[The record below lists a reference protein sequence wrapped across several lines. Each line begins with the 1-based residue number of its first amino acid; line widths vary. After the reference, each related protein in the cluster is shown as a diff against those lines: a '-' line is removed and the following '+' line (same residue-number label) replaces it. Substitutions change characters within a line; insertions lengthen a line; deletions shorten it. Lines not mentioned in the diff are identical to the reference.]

1 MRIEQD
7 LSSPTVAIL
16 KPIGK
21 EIPLKAGEIIEALV
35 VDLFP
40 GGGLTLKVKDS
51 YLPVRSDIVF
61 NRLDTVSLKV
71 VGWKSPENE
80 IILQL
85 IGTKPPVGE
94 AESRINV
101 PAPVNE
107 KNIQNLAQNIS
118 DLLVKTTPK
127 TTDGSENFASQRLL
141 PVEVSRVKVLAL
153 DLLRALDAVPRDL
166 SEKTI
171 SSVREILQAY
181 ASSKGPIREDQA
193 INLIIRLIEN
203 KIDPELERGMNPQ
216 PGIDLTRIE
225 DLTKAAREEIIKLL
239 SPDLGEGAAPD
250 LSSGQAAVSSKLKPL
265 QDELLMS
272 LPADIRSLPRILRND
287 IRILLQASLKEWG
300 GDVPQS
306 ISRILGQ
313 LPKDFP
319 EPHLV
324 EILKNGFLAPERLQA
339 AELKEALENSGIILE
354 AKLKVMV
361 ESLLQGGP
369 RRSPHLDVI
378 QNDLKAVLLK
388 FKEIFSENLSRDTV
402 WELKSQGLEGAGRR
416 GVDEIQAF
424 SKEPGGIETLLRD
437 VQTFQTL
444 SKVTDSFYTY
454 LPIQWSELKRG
465 ELIFKRRQH
474 QTGENSYS
482 CGIHLNLKQFGAVSA
497 FIYMQRRDFFVTF
510 KVDHSGLSRLIQS
523 HLDDLKENF
532 KRAGLNLKTLSSIS
546 DSGFLKDPSDR
557 IESEQTLINIRI

>member
-1 MRIEQD
+1 
-7 LSSPTVAIL
+7 
-16 KPIGK
+16 
-21 EIPLKAGEIIEALV
+21 
-35 VDLFP
+35 
-40 GGGLTLKVKDS
+40 
-51 YLPVRSDIVF
+51 
-61 NRLDTVSLKV
+61 
-71 VGWKSPENE
+71 
-80 IILQL
+80 
-85 IGTKPPVGE
+85 
-94 AESRINV
+94 
-101 PAPVNE
+101 
-107 KNIQNLAQNIS
+107 
-118 DLLVKTTPK
+118 
-127 TTDGSENFASQRLL
+127 
-141 PVEVSRVKVLAL
+141 
-153 DLLRALDAVPRDL
+153 
-166 SEKTI
+166 
-171 SSVREILQAY
+171 
-181 ASSKGPIREDQA
+181 
-193 INLIIRLIEN
+193 
-203 KIDPELERGMNPQ
+203 
-216 PGIDLTRIE
+216 
-225 DLTKAAREEIIKLL
+225 
-239 SPDLGEGAAPD
+239 
-250 LSSGQAAVSSKLKPL
+250 
-265 QDELLMS
+265 
-272 LPADIRSLPRILRND
+272 
-287 IRILLQASLKEWG
+287 
-300 GDVPQS
+300 VPQS